1 VFSRIMHFPF
11 LALAHEDRA
20 ALAAALYVRCGG
32 KIGKAPRNPALA
44 LLDDDEQERAAVLGA
59 ALRLAY
65 AVSGGSP
72 RILDRAQLRVQ
83 GKRLELAIGGAAV
96 AAGPQ
101 IEKSFKALVRAGK
114 FADAKIATAG

>member
-1 VFSRIMHFPF
+1 
-11 LALAHEDRA
+11 
-20 ALAAALYVRCGG
+20 
-32 KIGKAPRNPALA
+32 
-44 LLDDDEQERAAVLGA
+44 
-59 ALRLAY
+59 
-65 AVSGGSP
+65 VSGGSP

-114 FADAKIATAG
+114 FADGKIATAG